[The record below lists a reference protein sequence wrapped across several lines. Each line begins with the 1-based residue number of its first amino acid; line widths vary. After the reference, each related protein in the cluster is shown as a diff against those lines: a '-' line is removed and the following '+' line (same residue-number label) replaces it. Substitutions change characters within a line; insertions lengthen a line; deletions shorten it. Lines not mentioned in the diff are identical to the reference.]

1 MVWFRKK
8 VTFYVFLFF
17 RKAFCL
23 KVPHKGV
30 SSHLFRKLIWK
41 ELSRMKL
48 DFRGPADDWAAHLLL
63 IFAHLYLINS
73 QSWTNERTN
82 ERTFRSQF
90 FFTFF
95 SSTMLRQKLWLLP
108 KCHIVLFK
116 RIYLLTL
123 CRNDQLYIVSAD
135 IKTFVK
141 KRNKLINISF
151 LLASSKQIEKWKLHL
166 RIRKSLK
173 RVIAGR
179 I

>member
-41 ELSRMKL
+41 ELSTMKL

-73 QSWTNERTN
+73 QSWTNERMN
-82 ERTFRSQF
+82 EHFALNFSS
-90 FFTFF
+90 FF
-95 SSTMLRQKLWLLP
+95 SAQPCWGKNCGFYQNVILYCSSEFICWHYVGMISFISCR
-108 KCHIVLFK
+108 
-116 RIYLLTL
+116 LTL
-123 CRNDQLYIVSAD
+123 GHLWK
-135 IKTFVK
+135 KT
-141 KRNKLINISF
+141 RINWSI
-151 LLASSKQIEKWKLHL
+151 
-166 RIRKSLK
+166 
-173 RVIAGR
+173 
-179 I
+179 

>member
-1 MVWFRKK
+1 LSRSFKNCWVISRRLIEGSSIVSEVCNKKVIIWPRVNDFRQSLIGNRPWSKTLNSFWLLSPKTKVMVWFRKK
-8 VTFYVFLFF
+8 VTFYVFSFRFF
-17 RKAFCL
+17 TKASCL

-73 QSWTNERTN
+73 QSWTNQRTN

-90 FFTFF
+90 FFIFF

-108 KCHIVLFK
+108 
-116 RIYLLTL
+116 
-123 CRNDQLYIVSAD
+123 
-135 IKTFVK
+135 
-141 KRNKLINISF
+141 
-151 LLASSKQIEKWKLHL
+151 
-166 RIRKSLK
+166 
-173 RVIAGR
+173 
-179 I
+179 

>member
-8 VTFYVFLFF
+8 VTFYVFSFF

-73 QSWTNERTN
+73 QSWTNQRTN

-90 FFTFF
+90 FFIFF
-95 SSTMLRQKLWLLP
+95 SSTMLRQNVILYCSSEFICWHYVGMINFIS
-108 KCHIVLFK
+108 C
-116 RIYLLTL
+116 RLTL
-123 CRNDQLYIVSAD
+123 RHLW
-135 IKTFVK
+135 K
-141 KRNKLINISF
+141 KD
-151 LLASSKQIEKWKLHL
+151 
-166 RIRKSLK
+166 
-173 RVIAGR
+173 
-179 I
+179 